1 MKIVILDGKTCSPDG
16 SAWKDLRPF
25 GEVIAYERTAP
36 DEVLDRVGDAEIVCT
51 NKVKLSAELLAQCPN
66 LRLICVLATGY
77 NVVDTAAARARS
89 IDVCNI
95 PAYSTASV
103 AQMTTALLLELTN
116 HVALHSDS
124 VHRGDWAACPDF
136 CYWLTPLTEL
146 DGKTM
151 GIIGYGKIGQA
162 FGKVAQA
169 LGMRLLVCA
178 HHRRPELES
187 DTCRYAS
194 LDEVLSESYVVSLHC
209 PQTPETE
216 KLINRETISKMRP
229 GALLLNTSRGGVLDE
244 AAVAEALRSG
254 HLGGAAVDVVSSEPI
269 SPDNPLLTAPNCI
282 ITPHISWAGEE
293 PRARLLEIL
302 KGNIQA
308 FLAGSPRNVV
318 N

>member
-16 SAWKDLRPF
+16 SAWESLRSF
-25 GEVIAYERTAP
+25 GEVTFYDRTAP
-36 DEVLDRVGDAEIVCT
+36 EQVPDRIGNAEIVCT
-51 NKVKLSAELLAQCPN
+51 NKVKFTAELLERCPS

-77 NVVDTAAARARS
+77 NVVDTAAARARG

-95 PAYSTASV
+95 PSYSTPSV
-103 AQMTTALLLELTN
+103 AQMATALLLELTN
-116 HVALHSDS
+116 HVALHNDS

-136 CYWLTPLTEL
+136 CYWLAPLTEL
-146 DGKTM
+146 DGKTL

-169 LGMRLLVCA
+169 LGMNLLVCA

-187 DTCRYAS
+187 DTCRYAD
-194 LDEVLSESYVVSLHC
+194 LDEVLSQSHVVSLHC

-216 KLINRETISKMRP
+216 KLINWETLSKMRP
-229 GALLLNTSRGGVLDE
+229 GALLLNTSRGGLLDE
-244 AAVAEALRSG
+244 AAVAEALSSG

-269 SPDNPLLTAPNCI
+269 SLENPLLTAPNCI
-282 ITPHISWAGEE
+282 ITPHIAWAGEE

-302 KGNIQA
+302 RGNIQA
-308 FLAGSPRNVV
+308 FLAGSPRNLV

>member
-1 MKIVILDGKTCSPDG
+1 MKIVILDGKVCSPDG
-16 SAWKDLRPF
+16 SAWESFRSF
-25 GEVIAYERTAP
+25 GQVTVYERTAP
-36 DEVLDRVGDAEIVCT
+36 EQVLDRVGDAEIVCT
-51 NKVKLSAELLAQCPN
+51 NKVKFPAEILAQCPK
-66 LRLICVLATGY
+66 LRLICVTATGY
-77 NVVDTAAARARS
+77 NIVDTAAARAQG

-95 PAYSTASV
+95 PSYSTPSV
-103 AQMTTALLLELTN
+103 AQMATALLLELTN

-178 HHRRPELES
+178 NHRRPELES
-187 DTCRYAS
+187 DTCRFAD
-194 LDEVLSESYVVSLHC
+194 LDTVLAESHVVSLHC
-209 PQTPETE
+209 PQTPATE
-216 KLINRETISKMRP
+216 KIINRETLAKMRP
-229 GALLLNTSRGGVLDE
+229 GALLLNTGRGGLLDE

-254 HLGGAAVDVVSSEPI
+254 RLGGAAVDVVSAEPI

-282 ITPHISWAGEE
+282 ITPHIAWAGEE

-302 KGNIQA
+302 RGNIQA
-308 FLAGSPRNVV
+308 YLAGTPRNVV

>member
-16 SAWKDLRPF
+16 SAWENLRTF

-36 DEVLDRVGDAEIVCT
+36 EEVLDRVEGAEIVCT
-51 NKVKLSAELLAQCPN
+51 NKVKLSAELLAQCPS

-103 AQMTTALLLELTN
+103 AQMATALLLELTN

-136 CYWLTPLTEL
+136 CYWLTPLKEL

-169 LGMRLLVCA
+169 LGMKLLVCA
-178 HHRRPELES
+178 NHRRPELES
-187 DTCRYAS
+187 DACRYAS
-194 LDEVLSESYVVSLHC
+194 LDEVLSGSDVVSLHC

-216 KLINRETISKMRP
+216 QLINRKTLSKMRP

-254 HLGGAAVDVVSSEPI
+254 QLGGAAVDVVSSEPI

-282 ITPHISWAGEE
+282 ITPHIAWAGEE

-302 KGNIQA
+302 RGNIQA
-308 FLAGSPRNVV
+308 FLAGTPRNLV

>member
-1 MKIVILDGKTCSPDG
+1 MKIVILDGKVCSPDG
-16 SAWKDLRPF
+16 SAWESFRTF

-36 DEVLDRVGDAEIVCT
+36 EEILDRVGDAEIVCT
-51 NKVKLSAELLAQCPN
+51 NKVKFPAELLAQCPN
-66 LRLICVLATGY
+66 LRLICVMATGY
-77 NVVDTAAARARS
+77 NVVDTAAARARN

-103 AQMTTALLLELTN
+103 AQMATALLLELTN

-146 DGKTM
+146 AGKTL

-169 LGMRLLVCA
+169 LGMKLLVCA

-216 KLINRETISKMRP
+216 KLINRETLSKMRP
-229 GALLLNTSRGGVLDE
+229 GTLLLNTSRGGLLDE
-244 AAVAEALRSG
+244 AAVAEALISG
-254 HLGGAAVDVVSSEPI
+254 HLGGVAVDVVSSEPI

-282 ITPHISWAGEE
+282 ITPHIAWAGEE